1 MFLVSKFYV
10 LGTKFCI
17 LESKFCILATKL
29 EILIKY
35 NFRHYLEIQI
45 PSLPQNTNIVT
56 TSKSKLPQNPNFLT
70 ASESKFGSITKTE
83 NSIEIV
89 KFRSKNS
96 KFIPKINK
104 FRSKNKN
111 FDPKMQNTKFR
122 F

>member
-1 MFLVSKFYV
+1 MFYV
-10 LGTKFCI
+10 CCVFTGGAEILRFRVEILYFRVKFCI
-17 LESKFCILATKL
+17 LGSKFCILGSKFCILATKL

-70 ASESKFGSITKTE
+70 ASESEFGRIMKIE

-89 KFRSKNS
+89 KFRSKNLYS
-96 KFIPKINK
+96 IQK
-104 FRSKNKN
+104 
-111 FDPKMQNTKFR
+111 
-122 F
+122 